1 MPKTKL
7 ADIKEIR
14 SQIKDITTPGRFQQ
28 FTRLE
33 KVAIFIT
40 KRVGTMGFF
49 LTIAVWSIGWVC
61 WNLFASQG
69 LRFDPFPAF
78 VLWLFISNFIQI
90 LLMPLLMVGENLLN
104 KYAEARAEADFAI
117 NKVSEKEIELIIEY
131 LEDIS
136 DKIEKMTKTEKGQ
149 TDVMKEV
156 KRKIRQTQK

>member
-1 MPKTKL
+1 MLKTKL

-14 SQIKDITTPGRFQQ
+14 SQIKDITTPGRFQK

-33 KVAIFIT
+33 RVAIFIT

-49 LTIAVWSIGWVC
+49 ITIAFWSIGWVC
-61 WNLFASQG
+61 WNLFAPTG

-104 KYAEARAEADFAI
+104 KYAEARSEADFAV

-131 LEDIS
+131 LEEIS
-136 DKIEKMTKTEKGQ
+136 DKIDKMAKTEKGQ
-149 TDVMKEV
+149 TEVIKEV
-156 KRKIRQTQK
+156 KKKIKQTSK